1 MGMVLVVALVAT
13 MGFAQNKNTAKSR
26 FWHAFN
32 ARYNTYYNG
41 HMAFLDGNLE
51 KEKGHKDNFTELL
64 PLYPVGNKQSRDIGK
79 SHYERTVEKMEKAI
93 QRHTIK
99 VKGREQNPFLWKA
112 WLMLGKAQF
121 QMGQFEE
128 AAATFSYMARLYLGD
143 PARSGLARAWLAKS
157 YTMLGW
163 RYDAEDVIR
172 NMSRDSMDFRA
183 VKDWDYTYANYYISV
198 GDYPKAVPYL
208 RKAIKHERRKTQRAR
223 EWYLMGQIQNLM
235 GHQQEAYKAFARVI
249 RCSPPYELQ
258 FNARI
263 AQTEVLAKNNGKQ
276 MIGKLKRMAANDN
289 NAEYLD
295 QVYYA
300 IGNIYLAQGD
310 TLQAIGAYEKGNL
323 KSTRNG
329 IEKGVLLLTLGN
341 LYWEQEKF
349 ADAQRCYGE
358 AIGLLDKDRKDYD
371 ELSRRSKVL
380 DELVPYTEAVH
391 LQDSLLQLARMGEKE
406 RLQAIDRVIAE
417 LKKKEKEARDA
428 ELENTAN
435 TQQTFNQSN
444 FGSINQR
451 AVPQSVGAQQTGG
464 AWYFYN
470 PTAVSQGKATFQREW
485 GRRENIDN
493 WRRSNQTVLRQPS
506 SEADSLAVVDSVTI
520 VTNDSTKSTAP
531 VDSTALDPHN
541 REYYL
546 AQIPF
551 SEEQQTACHAVC
563 KLKRIPCRIAEQQ
576 DAAKAIGE
584 QQHRADTDRIAQ
596 RILQKACTC
605 GNPESDPAGEQD
617 QQRRDLT
624 ESGKTAQP
632 DAGQQDQQRTERR
645 AEHIPE
651 GTFRIGEQQPL
662 CQQKMLCTCRH
673 RVPEHRPECNAEHG
687 PAGEQPD
694 RIRLPEES

>member
-64 PLYPVGNKQSRDIGK
+64 PLYPVGNKLSRDIGK

-310 TLQAIGAYEKGNL
+310 TLQAIGAYEKG
-323 KSTRNG
+323 R
-329 IEKGVLLLTLGN
+329 
-341 LYWEQEKF
+341 
-349 ADAQRCYGE
+349 
-358 AIGLLDKDRKDYD
+358 
-371 ELSRRSKVL
+371 
-380 DELVPYTEAVH
+380 
-391 LQDSLLQLARMGEKE
+391 
-406 RLQAIDRVIAE
+406 
-417 LKKKEKEARDA
+417 
-428 ELENTAN
+428 
-435 TQQTFNQSN
+435 QS
-444 FGSINQR
+444 
-451 AVPQSVGAQQTGG
+451 
-464 AWYFYN
+464 
-470 PTAVSQGKATFQREW
+470 
-485 GRRENIDN
+485 
-493 WRRSNQTVLRQPS
+493 
-506 SEADSLAVVDSVTI
+506 
-520 VTNDSTKSTAP
+520 
-531 VDSTALDPHN
+531 
-541 REYYL
+541 YL
-546 AQIPF
+546 
-551 SEEQQTACHAVC
+551 
-563 KLKRIPCRIAEQQ
+563 
-576 DAAKAIGE
+576 
-584 QQHRADTDRIAQ
+584 
-596 RILQKACTC
+596 
-605 GNPESDPAGEQD
+605 
-617 QQRRDLT
+617 
-624 ESGKTAQP
+624 
-632 DAGQQDQQRTERR
+632 
-645 AEHIPE
+645 
-651 GTFRIGEQQPL
+651 
-662 CQQKMLCTCRH
+662 
-673 RVPEHRPECNAEHG
+673 
-687 PAGEQPD
+687 
-694 RIRLPEES
+694 